1 MRMLIPL
8 LAATAVLALPATAP
22 AKIPGTLDPGQKGDM
37 PRKDLPPIK
46 AVKIILVGDST
57 MAVGSGWGTSFCQKH
72 VKSNVACL
80 DLGRGGR
87 STRSYRTEGSWD
99 IVLNEARVKGYG
111 ATYVLIQFGHN
122 DQSRSA
128 DRWTVLADEFPDNL
142 RRYVAEARAAGAI
155 PVLLT
160 PLARRDFVKGQLD
173 NTLEPW
179 AAAIRKVAGE
189 TQTPLVDLNRDSA
202 AYIQQIGP
210 EEATTLA
217 MAPPEP
223 NELAAARTGTT
234 LAPRAMEQARLPD
247 LPTKPNGPHG
257 QIMRKFDYTHLGDK
271 GALAIS
277 GLVADG
283 LAGAVPALRPMLTP

>member
-1 MRMLIPL
+1 MRMPFTL
-8 LAATAVLALPATAP
+8 LAATALLALPAATF
-22 AKIPGTLDPGQKGDM
+22 AKIPGTLDPGQKGDL

-122 DQSRSA
+122 DQSRAA

-142 RRYVAEARAAGAI
+142 RHYVAEAKAAGAI

-160 PLARRDFVKGQLD
+160 PLARRDFVKGRLD

-179 AAAIRKVAGE
+179 AAAIRKVAAE
-189 TQTPLVDLNRDSA
+189 TGTALVDLNRDSA
-202 AYIQQIGP
+202 AYVQRIGP

-223 NELAAARTGTT
+223 NELAAAKTGTT
-234 LAPRAMEQARLPD
+234 LPPRPMEQARLPD
-247 LPTKPNGPHG
+247 LPTRPDGPRG
-257 QIMRKFDYTHLGDK
+257 QTLRKFDYTHLGDK
-271 GALAIS
+271 GALVIS
-277 GLVADG
+277 GIVADG
-283 LAGAVPALRPMLTP
+283 LAAQVPALRPMLTP